1 MRLSKKLLVFCF
13 SVFAVFAIGAC
24 KSKKSI
30 PQNAAYPVNAV
41 KVLKTDLPFDMQFPA
56 QLAGSLD
63 VQVRA
68 QAGGI
73 LKAMLYEEGSYVT
86 QGTQLFQIDDEPY
99 KIALEKAEADLA
111 QAQSVE
117 TQTKKDYK
125 RMEYL
130 HKRDSISQKDYDD
143 SVAAYNSAKAN
154 AKSAQAEADN
164 AKMNLK
170 YTKVTAP
177 ISGLTGIAAQS
188 VGSLISPA
196 GDSGLLT
203 TMVQTDPVFINF
215 YMPSNQ
221 FVALAKDFAVGKVV
235 TGDKNASPVLV
246 QIVLSDDSV
255 YPQPA
260 KIIYFDN
267 SENPDTSSIFV
278 RAALPNPENQ
288 RLLIPGQ
295 FVRVNLLGINYNNE
309 LVVPDSAVLATP
321 AGEIAYVINQDNVLE
336 ARPVKGQ
343 LKNGVYMIESGLK
356 EGDIVVL
363 DGLIKVRAGEKVT
376 PVMKEFAI
384 QVKDKQQ
391 PENTKNIPGVS
402 SGKETEV
409 IIKDVPVVSEI
420 PLVSES
426 VSEDVNNE

>member
-356 EGDIVVL
+356 EGD
-363 DGLIKVRAGEKVT
+363 
-376 PVMKEFAI
+376 
-384 QVKDKQQ
+384 
-391 PENTKNIPGVS
+391 
-402 SGKETEV
+402 
-409 IIKDVPVVSEI
+409 
-420 PLVSES
+420 
-426 VSEDVNNE
+426 